1 MRGWAVQLRFA
12 FASRLQWSGGP
23 SALRALRMRVP
34 SARWAEAR
42 RSIGTLILLLL
53 LAPITFAQT
62 VIINEGQPLYAAG
75 VPFSISGMAPP
86 NVVVAVEIDAI
97 GKGQT
102 TADATGKWALLW
114 TAPMRTG
121 TYDITA
127 TAAGGGSATQILRV
141 QLPGLVVRQSGI
153 EPAPARHGDPILP
166 NPDAAEEMTDR
177 WRITP
182 GVYELDEQ
190 VQARR
195 IGDRGITLDPYNQNL
210 IKGDLP
216 IWRNDTFLNIT
227 GISDTLVESRA
238 VPTPA
243 NPSGARPGNVTFFG
257 ENDQGA
263 FVQNLILSADV
274 FEGLT
279 AFQPVRQRV
288 KATIIANLNHVR
300 VEEVGI
306 LKPDVRRG
314 TERTDT
320 HFALQELFYERLLK
334 VLTPN
339 YDFVSLRAG
348 RQPFVSDFR
357 GFIFSDTN
365 LGVRV
370 FGNYASNRYQY
381 NLAYF
386 ERLEKDTNSGL
397 NRFFDF
403 RGQHVVIANVYLQDF
418 YRKGYTQQFSIHWMK
433 DDASLEFDRN
443 GNLVRPAPVG
453 VFTPHDIQ
461 TVYLGQSGFGH
472 FGRINVDHA
481 LYYVFGK
488 DDLNPI
494 AGPDPRLRPDA
505 DDSVDVSAFM
515 AALEVSFDKDWLR
528 PRIAF
533 FYASGDRDPRDRNAT
548 GFDSIFDAPTFAG
561 GGFSFFNRLGIRLAG
576 TGVTLVDRGS
586 LLTSLRSSKDEGQ
599 PNYVNPGVV
608 IVGPGL
614 DVEVTPRLKAIFTAN
629 YIRLDSSEA
638 IEAILFQDDIREELG
653 VDLSVGLKYRPF
665 LTNNVVLVG
674 GAAAFLPGQGFKD
687 IYENGDTLYHVF
699 TNLILQF

>member
-1 MRGWAVQLRFA
+1 MQLTGFA
-12 FASRLQWSGGP
+12 
-23 SALRALRMRVP
+23 
-34 SARWAEAR
+34 
-42 RSIGTLILLLL
+42 L
-53 LAPITFAQT
+53 LAVLRPVGRPWRNRMAGVLLFCICASASFSQT
-62 VIINEGQPLYAAG
+62 VTLNESQPLYAPG
-75 VPFSISGMAPP
+75 VPFVVSGIAPP
-86 NVVVAVEIDAI
+86 NVIVTISIEGI

-102 TADATGKWALLW
+102 TADSEGKWELLW
-114 TAPMRTG
+114 TAPMKTG

-127 TAAGGGSATQILRV
+127 SAEGGGSVTQILRV
-141 QLPGLVVRQSGI
+141 QEPGFVVRQSGI
-153 EPAPARHGDPILP
+153 ERTFRYGNLVLP
-166 NPDAAEEMTDR
+166 NPDAVQEMTDR

-182 GVYELDEQ
+182 PPYELDEK

-195 IGDRGITLDPYNQNL
+195 IGNRGITLDPYNQNL

-243 NPSGARPGNVTFFG
+243 NPSGARPGNFTFFG

-263 FVQNLILSADV
+263 FVQNLILSADL
-274 FEGLT
+274 FQGLT

-288 KATIIANLNHVR
+288 KATLIGNLNHVR

-314 TERTDT
+314 KERTDS
-320 HFALQELFYERLLK
+320 HFALQEIFYERLLK

-339 YDFVSLRAG
+339 YDFVSVRVG
-348 RQPFVSDFR
+348 SQPFVSDFR

-370 FGNYASNRYQY
+370 FGNYAANRFQY
-381 NLAYF
+381 NLAFF

-397 NRFFDF
+397 NRLTEF
-403 RGQHVVIANVYLQDF
+403 RDQRVAIANFYWQDF
-418 YRKGYTQQFSIHWMK
+418 FRKGYTQQFSIHWMQ
-433 DDASLEFDRN
+433 DDASFKFDRN
-443 GNLVRPAPVG
+443 GILVRPAPVG
-453 VFTPHDIQ
+453 VFTPHEIQ
-461 TVYLGQSGFGH
+461 TIYLGQSGFGH

-481 LYYVFGK
+481 FYYVFGK
-488 DDLNPI
+488 DDLNSI
-494 AGPDPRLRPDA
+494 AGPDPRLRHDV
-505 DDSVDVSAFM
+505 DDSVDVSAMM

-528 PRIAF
+528 PKLAF
-533 FYASGDRDPRDRNAT
+533 FYASGDNDPRDRNAT
-548 GFDSIFDAPTFAG
+548 GFDSIFDSPNFAG

-586 LLTSLRSSKDEGQ
+586 LFTSLRSSKDEGQ

-608 IVGPGL
+608 IVSPGL
-614 DVEVTPRLKAIFTAN
+614 DMEVTPRLKAIFTAN
-629 YIRLDSSEA
+629 YIRLATTEPL
-638 IEAILFQDDIREELG
+638 EAILFQDNIRKELG
-653 VDLSVGLKYRPF
+653 LDVSVGLKYRPF
-665 LTNNVVLVG
+665 ITNNVVLVG
-674 GAAAFLPGQGFKD
+674 GAAVFVPGQGFKD
-687 IYENGDTLYHVF
+687 IYESGETLYHVF

>member
-1 MRGWAVQLRFA
+1 MQLISPSLSVVSCQL
-12 FASRLQWSGGP
+12 SRIVV
-23 SALRALRMRVP
+23 ALLCVLALP
-34 SARWAEAR
+34 A
-42 RSIGTLILLLL
+42 L
-53 LAPITFAQT
+53 AQT
-62 VIINEGQPLYAAG
+62 VIINEGQPVYAAG
-75 VPFSISGMAPP
+75 VPFSISGFAPP
-86 NVVVAVEIDAI
+86 NVIVAITID
-97 GKGQT
+97 GVGQGQT
-102 TADATGKWALLW
+102 TADASGRWELLW
-114 TAPMRTG
+114 TAPMKTG
-121 TYDITA
+121 TYDIVA
-127 TAAGGGSATQILRV
+127 TAAGGGTATQILRV
-141 QLPGLVVRQSGI
+141 QTPGLVARQSGI
-153 EPAPARHGDPILP
+153 ERAPGRYGDPILP
-166 NPDAAEEMTDR
+166 NPDAVQEMTDR

-182 GVYELDEQ
+182 PAYELDES
-190 VQARR
+190 VKARR
-195 IGDRGITLDPYNQNL
+195 IGTRGVTLDPYNQNL

-216 IWRNDTFLNIT
+216 IWGNDTFLNLT
-227 GISDTLVESRA
+227 GISDSLVETRA

-243 NPSGARPGNVTFFG
+243 NPSGARPGNITFFG

-263 FVQNLILSADV
+263 FVQNLIVSADL
-274 FEGLT
+274 FQGLT

-288 KATIIANLNHVR
+288 KATVIGNLNHVR

-320 HFALQELFYERLLK
+320 HFALQEIFYERLLK

-339 YDFVSLRAG
+339 YDFVSVRVG
-348 RQPFVSDFR
+348 SQPFVSDFR

-370 FGNYASNRYQY
+370 FGNYAANRYQY

-386 ERLEKDTNSGL
+386 DRLEKDTNSGL
-397 NRFFDF
+397 NRLTEF
-403 RGQHVVIANVYLQDF
+403 RGQHVGIANFYIQDF
-418 YRKGYTQQFSIHWMK
+418 FRKGYTQQFSLHWMK
-433 DDASLEFDRN
+433 DDADLKFDRN
-443 GNLVRPAPVG
+443 GILVRPAPVG

-461 TVYLGQSGFGH
+461 TFYLGQSGFGH

-494 AGPDPRLRPDA
+494 AGPDPRLRPDT
-505 DDSVDVSAFM
+505 DDSVDVSAVM

-528 PRIAF
+528 PKIAF

-548 GFDSIFDAPTFAG
+548 GFDSIFDSPNFAG

-576 TGVTLVDRGS
+576 SGVTLVDRGS
-586 LLTSLRSSKDEGQ
+586 LFTSLRSSKDEGQ

-614 DVEVTPRLKAIFTAN
+614 DLEVTPRLKAILTAN
-629 YIRLDSSEA
+629 YIRLDSTES
-638 IEAILFQDDIREELG
+638 IEAILFQDNIREELG
-653 VDLSVGLKYRPF
+653 TDLSVGLKYRPF

-674 GAAAFLPGQGFKD
+674 GAAAFIPGQGFKD
-687 IYENGDTLYHVF
+687 IYESGETLYHVF